1 MSYQKHNWVKNEIIR
16 AKQLNHIE
24 DGIYEEEQ
32 RARNVEEILDAA
44 ITNEESRATNIESQ
58 LDNSIT
64 LLGENKVN
72 KTDKATTSAL
82 GLVKPDGTTIT
93 IDSSGTIHASGT
105 TIAIDDEL
113 SDVSENPVMNRV
125 LTAAL
130 DDKADSA
137 DLSEVATSGDYDD
150 LSNKPTVPGGVK
162 VGTSTV
168 TAVDTT
174 LYFVHS

>member
-24 DGIYEEEQ
+24 DGIYQEEQ
-32 RARNVEEILDAA
+32 RARNIEQSLNAA

-64 LLGENKVN
+64 LLGENKVD
-72 KTDKATTSAL
+72 KTSKATTTAL
-82 GLVKPDGTTIT
+82 GLVKPDGSTIT
-93 IDSSGTIHASGT
+93 IDSDGTIHASGT
-105 TIAIDDEL
+105 TMVIDDEL
-113 SDVSENPVMNRV
+113 SETSENPLMNHV
-125 LTAAL
+125 ISEAL
-130 DDKADSA
+130 EGKADSE
-137 DLSEVATSGDYDD
+137 DLSAVATSGDYDD
-150 LSNKPTVPGGVK
+150 LSNKPTIPGGVK